1 MIDEPWNS
9 AAISNSDVF
18 FMAFPDYTF
27 SLLSRNDVALIDA
40 TVSLVNVCYRG
51 EGSWTGESSIVK
63 GTRITLP
70 QLTADLCDA
79 EVLVALPSSGG
90 PPIAC
95 VKTGRVRGTV
105 CGPLSGTLP
114 AAYCGMLA
122 VRPGMQSAG
131 LGRAMI
137 SEVERRARDVH
148 ECGRVVIDVLDC
160 RTELM
165 DWYKKLGY
173 VPQGVSVA
181 ARPILEEKGEELLV
195 ECNFVLL
202 EKTF

>member
-1 MIDEPWNS
+1 MSSEFS
-9 AAISNSDVF
+9 TAISNSEVI
-18 FMAFPDYTF
+18 FMTVPDYTI
-27 SLLSRNDVALIDA
+27 SLLSRDDAALIDA
-40 TVSLVNVCYRG
+40 TVSLVNLCYRG
-51 EGSWTGESSIVK
+51 AGSWTSESSIVK
-63 GTRITLP
+63 GARITVP
-70 QLTADLCDA
+70 QLTTHLCDA

-90 PPIAC
+90 SPIAC
-95 VKTGRVRGTV
+95 VKTGRVRDTV

-122 VRPGMQSAG
+122 VRPEMQSAG
-131 LGRAMI
+131 LGRVMI

-148 ECGRVVIDVLDC
+148 ECGRVVMDVLDY
-160 RTELM
+160 RTELI

-173 VPQGVSVA
+173 VHRGVSVA
-181 ARPILEEKGEELLV
+181 ARPFLEEKDEQLLV